1 MSAYPFTSGIC
12 GQFDARPADHRLTD
26 NHISPK
32 LSKSS
37 FELMSNGA
45 TDMTKDHPH
54 DDELRELVDRIT
66 PGNRHPE
73 VDFGRPVGRET
84 WPPYED
90 FSAPPGE

>member
-1 MSAYPFTSGIC
+1 
-12 GQFDARPADHRLTD
+12 
-26 NHISPK
+26 
-32 LSKSS
+32 
-37 FELMSNGA
+37 
-45 TDMTKDHPH
+45 MTKDHPH